1 MAGNPL
7 CDLVYD
13 CVWPNSIPK
22 KNTPKEEALYKGT
35 LLCCAN
41 GNFRQ
46 EDT

>member
-1 MAGNPL
+1 MADNPL

-13 CVWPNSIPK
+13 CVWPNSIQK
-22 KNTPKEEALYKGT
+22 KNTRQEEALYKGT